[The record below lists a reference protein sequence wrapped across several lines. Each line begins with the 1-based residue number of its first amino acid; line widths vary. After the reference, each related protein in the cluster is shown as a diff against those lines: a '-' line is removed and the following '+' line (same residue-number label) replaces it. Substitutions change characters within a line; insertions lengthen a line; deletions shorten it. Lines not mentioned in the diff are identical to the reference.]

1 MANWL
6 TTLAHSLLWFD
17 NTILALIV
25 FAFVAGCWLLNR
37 ARRMGPWM
45 RWPRGHSH
53 SAYWR
58 NWR

>member
-1 MANWL
+1 MDSVM
-6 TTLAHSLLWFD
+6 HSLVWLD
-17 NTILALIV
+17 NTLLAICVFTLI
-25 FAFVAGCWLLNR
+25 AGIWLVTR
-37 ARRMGPWM
+37 SRRMGPWM